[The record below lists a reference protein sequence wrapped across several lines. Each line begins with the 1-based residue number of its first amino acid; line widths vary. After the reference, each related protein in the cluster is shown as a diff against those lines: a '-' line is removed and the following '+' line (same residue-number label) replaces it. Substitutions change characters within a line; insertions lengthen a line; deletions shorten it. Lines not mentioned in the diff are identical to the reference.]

1 MKTMPCQRVCGS
13 DLEGFFHFFTPVR
26 TLEPCPRCKVSS
38 SVKEDEVSVP
48 AGTPT
53 NDDIARLAHAIW
65 EAEGQ
70 PESRDH
76 EHWMR
81 ARRLIEEGRADG
93 GCSPGRGGQRRGLP
107 RPPPGAARLRGR
119 RSRHRAGDERLTRA
133 ARVCGRNSGGRF
145 AQQLAELPDQPAE
158 ERAERPDI
166 PGPRNP
172 DPEPATNAEG
182 YVAVPSSE
190 NVAALGLK
198 TIKPQPRAPDA
209 QSKRGRAKAPAPL

>member
-1 MKTMPCQRVCGS
+1 M
-13 DLEGFFHFFTPVR
+13 
-26 TLEPCPRCKVSS
+26 
-38 SVKEDEVSVP
+38 SVP

-53 NDDIARLAHAIW
+53 NDDIARVAHAIW

-70 PESRDH
+70 PEGRDH

-81 ARRLIEEGRADG
+81 ARRLIEEGRAEAEFPQAAAASDEG
-93 GCSPGRGGQRRGLP
+93 SHAP
-107 RPPPGAARLRGR
+107 RPVQPGFEDAAPGIVPVMKNDPGEELR
-119 RSRHRAGDERLTRA
+119 EEP
-133 ARVCGRNSGGRF
+133 GGRF
-145 AQQLAELPDQPAE
+145 AQQLAELPDEPAE
-158 ERAERPDI
+158 ERAARPDI

-190 NVAALGLK
+190 DVAARA
-198 TIKPQPRAPDA
+198 IRDDPQPRAPDP